1 MNGSTTSK
9 EELIRAVRD
18 YYAKAAASSTAG
30 PSVVRAPH
38 CPVCGKEIY
47 TYDAPDVEYIETK
60 RRTQILIHTKCV
72 RKWRNT

>member
-1 MNGSTTSK
+1 MTT
-9 EELIRAVRD
+9 EATIQAVRD
-18 YYAKAAASSTAG
+18 YYTAAAAEATG
-30 PSVVRAPH
+30 HPEVREPH

>member
-1 MNGSTTSK
+1 MTT
-9 EELIRAVRD
+9 EATIQAVRD
-18 YYAKAAASSTAG
+18 YYTDLAINATG
-30 PSVVRAPH
+30 RPQVEAPH

>member
-9 EELIRAVRD
+9 EELIQAVRD
-18 YYAKAAASSTAG
+18 YYTSLAINAT
-30 PSVVRAPH
+30 VRPQVREPH

-47 TYDAPDVEYIETK
+47 TYDAPDVEYIKTK